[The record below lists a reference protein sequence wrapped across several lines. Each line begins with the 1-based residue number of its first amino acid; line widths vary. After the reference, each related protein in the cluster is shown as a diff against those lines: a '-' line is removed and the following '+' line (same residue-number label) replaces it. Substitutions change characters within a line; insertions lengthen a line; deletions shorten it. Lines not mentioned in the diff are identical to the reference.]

1 MLKHYFLTALRA
13 ASRQKT
19 HTAINLIGLIIGI
32 STSTLIYLW
41 VLNET
46 SYDRFHANANSLY
59 RIEQDQSTSSGLFH
73 VNITSEPLGQAAQ
86 VEIPEILNA
95 TRFGFL
101 GEVLLRHDE
110 KVLYEGQTRYVD
122 SSFLS
127 MFSFPLLEGDSAQA
141 LANPSSAVISRS
153 LANRLFG
160 RDQGVLGESLVLNNE
175 HQLFVTGVAE
185 DVPSTSLASFN
196 LLVPASF
203 AVAAGFAGE
212 SWTSNNVRTY
222 VQLAPGAVPVD
233 AAEKISALHF
243 THTTNGQSIADLPAT
258 GRGTPA
264 WRAAFMLRPVPDVY
278 LTGYFGYGKPT
289 GRIQNLYILSGIGL
303 MVLLIA
309 CINFVNLTV
318 SRAARRGREVGLR
331 KTVGAVRSQLACQ
344 YFGETVGLLAL
355 AASLALLLV
364 HQILPSFNAWS
375 GKQLS
380 LNLIGDSTL
389 LLGIL
394 AIVLVT
400 GLAAGI
406 YPALIL
412 SSFRPRAFLGGHVPV
427 TPLGQAVRRFTVAL
441 QFVISAILLVG
452 TAVAHRQ
459 VDYLNSRSLGY
470 NPENLVTLQLRGNM
484 VGRYESFRQ
493 RLAENA
499 NSVVSVT
506 GSWQHPAYNSA
517 NTVGIEWPGKGP
529 DDNIPIG
536 VNFVDFEYLETM
548 GIGMLEGRTL
558 DRHNPG
564 DSINNCIINEE
575 FASMITDVPALGAP
589 IKANGQIYTV
599 VGITKSFHRT
609 SLLETIEPTMLRV
622 NPGAVQYV
630 TICLSD
636 PNWTEGLAAVERI
649 FAEVY
654 SDYPFD
660 YATYNA
666 MLDDMYGSQ
675 EQLAGVLQVSGVVAI
690 VIACLGMF
698 GLASF
703 SAERRLK
710 EMAVRKVLGAS
721 SGRLFGL
728 LAKEYLIV
736 VTLANLVAAPITF
749 YLVQGWLDDF
759 PYRIGID
766 PLLFVLA
773 ALCTVVVA
781 LAAVG
786 SQSIKA
792 VTNSPSVVLKIE

>member
-1 MLKHYFLTALRA
+1 
-13 ASRQKT
+13 
-19 HTAINLIGLIIGI
+19 
-32 STSTLIYLW
+32 
-41 VLNET
+41 
-46 SYDRFHANANSLY
+46 
-59 RIEQDQSTSSGLFH
+59 
-73 VNITSEPLGQAAQ
+73 
-86 VEIPEILNA
+86 
-95 TRFGFL
+95 
-101 GEVLLRHDE
+101 
-110 KVLYEGQTRYVD
+110 
-122 SSFLS
+122 
-127 MFSFPLLEGDSAQA
+127 
-141 LANPSSAVISRS
+141 
-153 LANRLFG
+153 
-160 RDQGVLGESLVLNNE
+160 
-175 HQLFVTGVAE
+175 
-185 DVPSTSLASFN
+185 
-196 LLVPASF
+196 
-203 AVAAGFAGE
+203 
-212 SWTSNNVRTY
+212 
-222 VQLAPGAVPVD
+222 
-233 AAEKISALHF
+233 
-243 THTTNGQSIADLPAT
+243 
-258 GRGTPA
+258 
-264 WRAAFMLRPVPDVY
+264 
-278 LTGYFGYGKPT
+278 
-289 GRIQNLYILSGIGL
+289 

-331 KTVGAVRSQLACQ
+331 KTVGAVRSQLAFQ

-364 HQILPSFNAWS
+364 HLVLPSFNAWS

-380 LNLIGDSTL
+380 LNLIGDPTL
-389 LLGIL
+389 LAGIL

-406 YPALIL
+406 YPALVL
-412 SSFRPRAFLGGHVPV
+412 SAFRPRAFLGGQVPV
-427 TPLGQAVRRFTVAL
+427 TPLGQAVRHFTVAL

-452 TAVAHRQ
+452 TAVVHRQ

-470 NPENLVTLQLRGNM
+470 DPDNLITLQLRGNM
-484 VGRYESFRQ
+484 VERYETFRQ
-493 RLAENA
+493 RLAVDVN
-499 NSVVSVT
+499 VVSIT

-517 NTVGIEWPGKGP
+517 NTGGIQWPGKGP
-529 DDNIPIG
+529 DDDIPIG

-558 DRHNPG
+558 NRNYPS

-575 FASMITDVPALGAP
+575 FARMITDVPALGAP
-589 IKANGQIYTV
+589 IRANGQTYTV

-609 SLLETIEPTMLRV
+609 SLLETIEPTLLRV

-630 TICLSD
+630 TIRLSE
-636 PNWTEGLAAVERI
+636 PNRTDGLAAVERI

-654 SDYPFD
+654 SDYPFE

-728 LAKEYLIV
+728 LAREYLIV

-749 YLVQGWLDDF
+749 YLVKQWLDDF
-759 PYRIGID
+759 PYRVGFD
-766 PLLFVLA
+766 PLLYLLA
-773 ALCTVVVA
+773 AVCTIVVA
-781 LAAVG
+781 LAAVS